1 MHTVRARSIQY
12 PYYFS
17 RISWPHGGP
26 SSIHPSTTVDTE
38 HDLTLNI
45 LYYESI
51 LILLVVLLYAY
62 TTSQSICIL
71 QSIHIVCICRHDVL
85 ASIYYHR
92 PGKKISILRS
102 RRPIN
107 KQTNHRRVKKY
118 QYLVCILVEQ
128 QYAILVCTLHTFV
141 VCIVCIL
148 AWCVRS
154 EVHKRKIC
162 KLSQLLLQYYNAKNT
177 EQASHVFMTIY
188 MVRIPSFMVRIP

>member
-1 MHTVRARSIQY
+1 MASWRTKLHSSKHDCRHGTRLDFKHTVLREYTNPTS
-12 PYYFS
+12 
-17 RISWPHGGP
+17 
-26 SSIHPSTTVDTE
+26 STT
-38 HDLTLNI
+38 
-45 LYYESI
+45 
-51 LILLVVLLYAY
+51 LLRAQSNRVYAY
-62 TTSQSICIL
+62 QLEYPHSTVYADMMYQLVYITTGRVKKYQYL
-71 QSIHIVCICRHDVL
+71 D
-85 ASIYYHR
+85 
-92 PGKKISILRS
+92 PGGRLT
-102 RRPIN
+102 N
-107 KQTNHRRVKKY
+107 KQTTGRVKKY

>member
-51 LILLVVLLYAY
+51 LLLLVVLLYY
-62 TTSQSICIL
+62 ERSLLQSICIL
-71 QSIHIVCICRHDVL
+71 ARVSTQYCIFRHDVL

-148 AWCVRS
+148 AWQCAQRS
-154 EVHKRKIC
+154 
-162 KLSQLLLQYYNAKNT
+162 A
-177 EQASHVFMTIY
+177 
-188 MVRIPSFMVRIP
+188 